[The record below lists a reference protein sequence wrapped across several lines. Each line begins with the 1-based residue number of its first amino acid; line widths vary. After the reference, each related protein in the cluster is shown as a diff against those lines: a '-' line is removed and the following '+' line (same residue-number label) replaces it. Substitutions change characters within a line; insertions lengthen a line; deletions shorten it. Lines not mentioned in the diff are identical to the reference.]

1 MTTRRIKKLLRD
13 SEVSTENG
21 KKEVGVEELQAGF
34 RDGLEYL
41 KEKLQKNF
49 DMVFN
54 EYKNDTYHLVFVY
67 CESVVDAKYIDEVIY
82 PKLNILAVQSG
93 AVKEQLG
100 NILKLAD
107 LTDEPKEKL
116 PYYVFN
122 GFVLIFTPTEN
133 VFAIELRQIPQRT
146 PEDPATETSI
156 RGPRDGFVEDL
167 STNIALIRKRLKTP
181 TLLAERFIVGKRSNT
196 ELALVYLED
205 VINPSIVAEV
215 KERIGKLDLDIVSSV
230 QQLEEMLADQPL
242 SLFPTNDYTGRPD
255 FAVECLNQ
263 GRFLLVADGHPT
275 VSIAPVTL
283 PLVFKSPEDSTLNFY
298 FVSFERLVRLVSLFV
313 STLLPGLWVALTAN
327 NIEQIPFLFVAT
339 IAVSRKG
346 LPFSTPFEM
355 FIMLALFE
363 LFNEAAVRLPKAVG
377 QTVAVIGGLIIGDA
391 AIRAGLTSPSMLV
404 IGATTFVSGFTLVN
418 QLLSSS
424 ITILRFAILLLAT
437 FFGIFGVVI
446 GFLMVVL
453 YLSGTTSFGIPYL
466 SNLVSMNKTLV
477 IKGFLKLPWLFRK
490 ERDAN
495 NQPVDSDTRED

>member
-1 MTTRRIKKLLRD
+1 MTIRTIKKLLPD
-13 SEVSTENG
+13 KAKDIENG
-21 KKEVGVEELQAGF
+21 EKETRVEKSKTEHGS
-34 RDGLEYL
+34 GLEYV
-41 KEKLQKNF
+41 KQKLQKNF

-54 EYKNDTYHLVFVY
+54 EYKNDEYRLVFVY

-82 PKLNILAVQSG
+82 PKLNVLSLQSG
-93 AVKEQLG
+93 AVQEQLG
-100 NILKLAD
+100 SLLKLQD
-107 LTDEPKEKL
+107 LTNESKEKL
-116 PYYVFN
+116 PYYIYN
-122 GFVLIFTPTEN
+122 GSVLIFTPGEN
-133 VFAIELRQIPQRT
+133 VFAIELKQIPQRT
-146 PEDPATETSI
+146 PEEPATETSI

-230 QQLEEMLADQPL
+230 QQLEEMLSDQPL
-242 SLFPTNDYTGRPD
+242 SLFPTTDYTGRPD

-263 GRFLLVADGHPT
+263 GRFLLVVDGHPT
-275 VSIAPVTL
+275 VSTAPVTL
-283 PLVFKSPEDSTLNFY
+283 SLVFKSPEDSTLNFY
-298 FVSFERLVRLVSLFV
+298 FVSFERLVRLTSLFV
-313 STLLPGLWVALTAN
+313 STLLPGLWVALTSN
-327 NIEQIPFLFVAT
+327 NIEQIPFLLVAT
-339 IAVSRKG
+339 ISVSRKG
-346 LPFSTPFEM
+346 LPLSTPFEM

-363 LFNEAAVRLPKAVG
+363 LFNEAAVRLPKAIG
-377 QTVAVIGGLIIGDA
+377 QTVAVIGGLIVGDA
-391 AIRAGLTSPSMLV
+391 AIRAGLTSPTMLV
-404 IGATTFVSGFTLVN
+404 IGAVTFVSGFTLVN

-424 ITILRFAILLLAT
+424 ITILRFTILLLAT

-466 SNLVSMNKTLV
+466 ANLASVDKTL
-477 IKGFLKLPWLFRK
+477 IMKSYLRLPWVFRK

-495 NQPVDSDTRED
+495 NQPIDSDTQED